1 VEGSVNIGVS
11 ALGGGRSDDLQVAAM
26 GTMVRED
33 VTVRVGKAGHQLWKA
48 FALIGRGWAI

>member
-1 VEGSVNIGVS
+1 VEGSVNVGVS